1 MKLFD
6 AIKAADVIRIYRDL
20 VVEVEFYTNVNSV
33 ELSFPG
39 RMGIDTMMFEDQDI
53 SLENG
58 FAGVKDVEGDDV
70 PLQFLKTS
78 PLE

>member
-6 AIKAADVIRIYRDL
+6 AIKVADLIRIYRDP
-20 VVEVEFYTNVNSV
+20 VVEVEWYTDVNSV

-39 RMGIDTMMFEDQDI
+39 RMGIGTMMFEDQAI
-53 SLENG
+53 TLENG
-58 FAGVKDVEGDDV
+58 FASVKDVEGDDV
-70 PLQFLKTS
+70 TLEFLKTS